1 MSTVMLYKEGDS
13 EIIWNDIPC
22 DILIADDSE
31 VEEKLLEGWKKS
43 PFELYMEDKPQDKPT
58 KGRKP
63 KVD

>member
-13 EIIWNDIPC
+13 EIIWNDVAC
-22 DILIADDSE
+22 DILIAEDSE
-31 VEEKLLEGWKKS
+31 VESKLAEGWKKS

-58 KGRKP
+58 RGRKP